1 MNRPWP
7 AFRDAPYMG
16 VIHVVTEA
24 ARLGFVNGHP
34 DWSNL
39 GQGQPE
45 VGDIDGAPARLNAM
59 ELERGDHAYGPIG
72 GTDALR
78 QAVADHYNRLFRR
91 GHREKYS
98 ASNVAIASG
107 GRLALSRLLA
117 ALNDVRIG
125 YQTPDYCGLT
135 AALQRGRVAVS
146 RRAGA
151 QGELFPGG
159 TST

>member
-1 MNRPWP
+1 
-7 AFRDAPYMG
+7 
-16 VIHVVTEA
+16 
-24 ARLGFVNGHP
+24 
-34 DWSNL
+34 
-39 GQGQPE
+39 
-45 VGDIDGAPARLNAM
+45 M